1 MKLTVTTPVL
11 STEVMD
17 RPKLR
22 GYLHAIAAALSVVAL
37 VWLVRVAH
45 SVEATVAAWV
55 YGAAA
60 ILCYVAS
67 SSYHI
72 AARTERARAF
82 MQRLDHSMIYVL
94 IAGTFTPVGILAMHG
109 WWRWLIVAAFWLVA
123 AFGIGL
129 LVPRR
134 PRLPRFGIALY
145 IILGW
150 GALAALPSL
159 WHRPAELVLVGVA
172 GVLYTLGAILFGWKR
187 PRLHTGWF
195 GYHEFWH
202 AMGVAAGALLF
213 LVNLNLIA
221 GAGS

>member
-1 MKLTVTTPVL
+1 ML
-11 STEVMD
+11 E

-22 GYLHAIAAALSVVAL
+22 GYLHAIAAGASVVAL

-45 SVEATVAAWV
+45 SVEASIAAWT

-60 ILCYVAS
+60 ILCYVTS

-94 IAGTFTPVGILAMHG
+94 IAGTFTPVGMLAMSG
-109 WWRWLIVAAFWLVA
+109 WWRWIIVAAFWLVA
-123 AFGIGL
+123 AFGVAL

-134 PRLPRFGIALY
+134 PRLPRFGVSLY

-150 GALAALPSL
+150 GALAALPALSR
-159 WHRPAELVLVGVA
+159 RPSQLVLVGVA
-172 GVLYTLGAILFGWKR
+172 GLLYTVGAILFGGKR
-187 PRLHTGWF
+187 PRLHAGWF

-202 AMGVAAGALLF
+202 VMVVAAGALLF

-221 GAGS
+221 SAAS